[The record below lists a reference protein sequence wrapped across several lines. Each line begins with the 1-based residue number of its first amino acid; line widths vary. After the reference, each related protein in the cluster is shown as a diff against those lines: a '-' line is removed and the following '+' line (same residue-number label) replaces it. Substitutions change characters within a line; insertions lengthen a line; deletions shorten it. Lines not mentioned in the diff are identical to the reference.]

1 MTDETTRPSNF
12 PWAVAVYL
20 SAVVASIFGGLF
32 YPLPWFTAPLSDML
46 FAIGL
51 LIVIGAVLIVVSAIR
66 AMVRAKTTVLP
77 NKGASH
83 LVTNGPFAFSRHPIY
98 LANTMAMFGLG
109 LIGESAWFFIFALV
123 AAFVTRKLA
132 IEPEERHL
140 TAKFGKKYRDY
151 SRRVRRWI

>member
-1 MTDETTRPSNF
+1 
-12 PWAVAVYL
+12 
-20 SAVVASIFGGLF
+20 
-32 YPLPWFTAPLSDML
+32 ML